1 LGGEDTR
8 GRILDA
14 AERLFADRGF
24 AATSIRDVTAEAG
37 VNLAAVHYHFGSK
50 DDLVMAVFERV
61 LVPSNADRLTMMKE
75 AEMRPGGASVED
87 LLRAFILPELQLVT
101 DLGERGPAVARLMGR
116 MLSEPTDA
124 VHSLVMEMFSEVGG
138 RFISDLQEAL
148 PEVGAE
154 EVIFRMQCVVAIL
167 TFFMSQNI
175 PAPWRVLDLAEPEAT
190 AERIIGFLL
199 PAMTAPAT
207 PPATM

>member
-1 LGGEDTR
+1 MGAEDTR
-8 GRILDA
+8 ERILDA
-14 AERLFADRGF
+14 AERMFAERGF

-50 DDLVMAVFERV
+50 DDLVRAVFERV
-61 LVPSNADRLTMMKE
+61 LVPSNAHRLAMMRE
-75 AEMRPGGASVED
+75 AELRPGGARVED
-87 LLRAFILPELQLVT
+87 LLRAFILPELQLVSE
-101 DLGERGPAVARLMGR
+101 LGERGPAVARLMGR

-138 RFISDLQEAL
+138 RFIGDLQEAL
-148 PEVGAE
+148 PELGAE
-154 EVIFRMQCVVAIL
+154 EVVFRMQCVVAIL

-175 PAPWRVLDLAEPEAT
+175 PTQWKLVDLSEPESS
-190 AERIIGFLL
+190 AERLIGFLL

-207 PPATM
+207 TPVTM